1 MVSDLQFAQL
11 DERVTRL
18 EYWRTLKDEHL
29 EYLIKEHNDL
39 LQLLLKKVDQ
49 FEEIQQQLLR
59 RQEQLEN
66 GQRRL
71 ESRLDRQQE
80 QLDRQQEQIEKMVT
94 KDDFNSFKAD
104 VMTALQQLLNR
115 QH

>member
-39 LQLLLKKVDQ
+39 LQLLLEKVGQ
-49 FEEIQQQLLR
+49 FEEV
-59 RQEQLEN
+59 
-66 GQRRL
+66 QRRFA
-71 ESRLDRQQE
+71 SRLDRQQE

-104 VMTALQQLLNR
+104 VMTTLQQLLNR